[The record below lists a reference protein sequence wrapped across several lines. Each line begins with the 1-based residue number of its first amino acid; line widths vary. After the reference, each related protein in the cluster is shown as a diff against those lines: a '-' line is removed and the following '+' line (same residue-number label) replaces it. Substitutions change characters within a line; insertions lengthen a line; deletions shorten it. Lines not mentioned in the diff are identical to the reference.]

1 MTTPTR
7 RAFRQPR
14 LVLFAVAALSGAVPP
29 RVFSQS
35 TAAPAEPPPV
45 NDTQPQR
52 LEAFVV
58 TGSNIR
64 RIDTET
70 ALPVTIIDR
79 EDMDLRGASTPADLF
94 ETFTLAAPPLLSEQE
109 SAGQSARG
117 DNTSIDLRGLGS
129 GSTLVLVNGRRMPPH
144 PISQGEFGTPALSVN
159 VNTVPSGLS
168 SRVEILRDGASAI
181 YGSEAAAGV
190 VNYLVTPRFDGL
202 RTTLRGSATHDGGAS
217 EQRFTLTWGDDK
229 LNHRRTRLS
238 LGVDGYKRDALMA
251 SDRWFSKNADLR
263 RTLKLPAPWNGQPFT
278 LPGATALTRD
288 NDFNNSSNI
297 SRFGFYT
304 RGIANPDGSVTGT
317 RPVSNRGINTAITTT
332 TQSPAAAMS
341 TDGRFYL
348 VPLADGRVGFHPSA
362 TVPVASIDSHL
373 SGYYHNTNAGAYI
386 LPKTDRL
393 SVGAS
398 VDHRLG
404 NRMTLFSDLFLYRAN
419 SVTGRTGVQID
430 AADTR
435 NLSIGVDNPFNPFGS
450 RFYHAT
456 GAPNAD
462 GTTRFLGTPSPVVI
476 NGVRPLDHRNR
487 NIFVQSTSARA
498 TLGVR
503 GKFGGNWEWESALLY
518 GGAYTHDFEN
528 RNIRESKLAAA
539 LQSSQAATA
548 YNPFGYTF
556 RIDPATQFI
565 TIDQPYSNPDALM
578 LSMTDEY
585 HREAWTG
592 LGIWDFKANGKIGS
606 LFGNDISAAA
616 GVEARHETYK
626 FRMAPYHGPAPASDT
641 NPFIR
646 RGDNDFILLSPNE
659 NADLDRTVYSTF
671 AELLVPFIAPRNDVR
686 FARSLELS
694 LAARLERFP
703 HFGNATKPKAS
714 LGYIP
719 FRWLK
724 MRASV
729 NESFKAPNIL
739 QTNPARRQ
747 VFTTGIS
754 DPYRFEVTNIFTDGS
769 TGRTVFRE
777 GNPGLKPEE
786 SINYTA
792 GFVLEVPGIKGLAI
806 TADFWRAN
814 QNNLITS
821 EGGSLQLL
829 KDEEM
834 LDDETRRQLAAG
846 VPLASVDLGSGTANY
861 KGNPLIK
868 RAPVA
873 PADRT
878 AYATYNANANNL
890 TKRGAV
896 GPVLDINEEFINLAG
911 RDIEGVELGLEYR
924 LPRSPRFGDFTV
936 RGEASFRAKFK
947 IQESPGAVLGN
958 DNWEDGRAKWR
969 WNTSLRWSKGPL
981 SLGWFTNYFGS
992 FVDTGV
998 ATTLAVYNFLGQPDY
1013 IDNTT
1018 TTNAGTTRYL
1028 LKVRPSWTHNF
1039 NAGYRF
1045 DRRHKLTHLRNS
1057 SVRLGVN
1064 NVLNADPQL
1073 VDSTYGYQ
1081 GSAYN
1086 PRGRQ
1091 YWLELAKAW

>member
-1 MTTPTR
+1 MTTLGKFPRR
-7 RAFRQPR
+7 RAAT
-14 LVLFAVAALSGAVPP
+14 FAAALGFVSPAALTARSTPP
-29 RVFSQS
+29 ARP
-35 TAAPAEPPPV
+35 PAEGEPV
-45 NDTQPQR
+45 K
-52 LEAFVV
+52 LEAFTV

-70 ALPVTIIDR
+70 ALPITIIDR
-79 EDMDLRGASTPADLF
+79 EDMDLRGASTAADLF
-94 ETFTLAAPPLLSEQE
+94 ETFTLAAPPLLTEQE

-190 VNYLVTPRFDGL
+190 VNYIVSPRFDGL
-202 RTTLRGSATHDGGAS
+202 RTTLRGSLTEDGGGS
-217 EQRFTLTWGDDK
+217 EQRFTLAWGDDK
-229 LNHRRTRLS
+229 LNNRRTRLS
-238 LGVDGYKRDALMA
+238 IGIDGYKRDALMA
-251 SDRWFSKNADLR
+251 SDRWYAKNADLR
-263 RTLKLPAPWNGQPFT
+263 RTLNLPAPWNGRPFT

-288 NDFNNSSNI
+288 NDFNNASNI
-297 SRFGFYT
+297 SRFGYYT
-304 RGIANPDGSVTGT
+304 RGIANPDGSVTGS
-317 RPVSNRGINTAITTT
+317 RPTANRGINTATTTT
-332 TQSPAAAMS
+332 TQSPAANMS

-348 VPLADGRVGFHPSA
+348 VPLADGRTGFHPSA

-373 SGYYHNTNAGAYI
+373 SGYYHNTNDGAYI

-398 VDHRLG
+398 LDHRLG
-404 NRMTLFSDLFLYRAN
+404 NRMTLFTDLFVYRAN

-435 NLSIGVDNPFNPFGS
+435 NLSMGVDNPFNPFGS

-462 GTTRFLGTPSPVVI
+462 GTARFLGTPSPIVI
-476 NGVRPLDHRNR
+476 NGVRPLDHKNR

-498 TLGVR
+498 TFGVR
-503 GKFGGNWEWESALLY
+503 GKLGDNWEWESALLY

-539 LQSSQAATA
+539 LQSSNPATA

-556 RIDPATQFI
+556 RVDPATQFI
-565 TIDQPYSNPDALM
+565 TIDQPYSNRADLM
-578 LSMTDEY
+578 ASMTDEY
-585 HREAWTG
+585 HRKAWTG
-592 LGIWDFKANGKIGS
+592 LGIWDFKVNGKIWS
-606 LFGNDISAAA
+606 LFGNDLSAAA
-616 GVEARHETYK
+616 GVEARYESYK
-626 FRMAPYHGPAPASDT
+626 FRMDPYQGPAPASDT

-646 RGDNDFILLSPNE
+646 PGDNDYILLSPNE
-659 NADLDRTVYSTF
+659 NADLSRKVYSTF
-671 AELLVPFIAPRNDVR
+671 AEVLVPFIAPRNDVPL
-686 FARSLELS
+686 ARSLELS

-703 HFGNATKPKAS
+703 GFGNATKPKAS

-747 VFTTGIS
+747 VFVSAIS

-792 GFVLEVPGIKGLAI
+792 GFVLDVPVIKGLAI
-806 TADFWRAN
+806 TADFWKAN

-821 EGGSLQLL
+821 EGGDLQLL

-834 LDDETRRQLAAG
+834 LDDETNRQLAAG
-846 VPLASVDLGSGTANY
+846 VPIANVDLGSGTANY
-861 KGNPLIK
+861 KGNPRIK

-878 AYATYNANANNL
+878 AYNTFNNNPNNFSRR
-890 TKRGAV
+890 RGVV

-911 RDIEGVELGLEYR
+911 RDIEGVEFGLEYR
-924 LPRSPRFGDFTV
+924 TPRSERFGSLTV
-936 RGEASFRAKFK
+936 RGEASYRHKFML
-947 IQESPGAVLGN
+947 QESPGAAPGD
-958 DNWEDGRAKWR
+958 DNWEDGRTKWR
-969 WNTSLRWSKGPL
+969 WNTSLRWSKGGL

-998 ATTLAVYNFLGQPDY
+998 ATTLAIFEYLGRPDY

-1018 TTNAGTTRYL
+1018 TTNAGATRYL
-1028 LKVRPSWTHNF
+1028 LKVKATYTHNF
-1039 NAGYRF
+1039 NASYRF
-1045 DRRHKLTHLRNS
+1045 DRRHQIALLRS
-1057 SVRLGVN
+1057 TSVRFGVN
-1064 NVLNADPQL
+1064 NVLNSDPEI

>member
-1 MTTPTR
+1 MTPIGPPALR
-7 RAFRQPR
+7 RALFRAGCLLLTDTVGLPQTAPT
-14 LVLFAVAALSGAVPP
+14 APPAARPEEAIK
-29 RVFSQS
+29 
-35 TAAPAEPPPV
+35 
-45 NDTQPQR
+45 
-52 LEAFVV
+52 LEAVTV

-64 RIDTET
+64 RIETET
-70 ALPVTIIDR
+70 ALPITIIDR

-129 GSTLVLVNGRRMPPH
+129 GSTLVLVNGRRVPPH
-144 PISQGEFGTPALSVN
+144 PISQSEFGTPALSVN
-159 VNTVPSGLS
+159 INTVPAGLS

-190 VNYLVTPRFDGL
+190 VNYILTPRFDGL

-217 EQRFTLTWGDDK
+217 EQRFTLTWGNDK
-229 LNHRRTRLS
+229 LNNRRTRVSFGIDLFA
-238 LGVDGYKRDALMA
+238 RDALMA
-251 SDRWFSKNADLR
+251 SDRWYSKHADLR
-263 RTLKLPAPWNGQPFT
+263 RTLKLPPPWDGQPFT

-288 NDFNNSSNI
+288 NDFNNASNI
-297 SRFGFYT
+297 SRFGFYV
-304 RGIANPDGSVTGT
+304 RGIANPDGSITGS
-317 RPVSNRGINTAITTT
+317 RPASNRGINTATTTT

-348 VPLADGRVGFHPSA
+348 VPLADGSVGFHPSA
-362 TVPVASIDSHL
+362 TVPTAAIDSHL
-373 SGYYHNTNAGAYI
+373 SGYYHNTNDAARI
-386 LPKTDRL
+386 LPKTNRL
-393 SVGAS
+393 SLGAS
-398 VDHRLG
+398 IDHRLTNG
-404 NRMTLFSDLFLYRAN
+404 LTAFGDLMLYRAN

-435 NLSIGVDNPFNPFGS
+435 NLSLGADNPFNPFGS

-462 GTTRFLGTPSPVVI
+462 GSPRFVGAPSPVVL
-476 NGVRPLDHRNR
+476 NGVRPADHKNR
-487 NIFVQSTSARA
+487 DIFVQTTSYRA
-498 TLGVR
+498 LAGLR
-503 GKFGGNWEWESALLY
+503 GKLGTGWEWESAVMW

-539 LQSSQAATA
+539 LQSSDPATA

-565 TIDQPYSNPDALM
+565 TIDRPYSNREDLM
-578 LSMTDEY
+578 TSMTDEY

-592 LGIWDFKANGKIGS
+592 LGIWDFKANGKIWE
-606 LFGNDISAAA
+606 LFGNDVAAAA
-616 GVEARHETYK
+616 GVEARYETYK
-626 FRMAPYHGPAPASDT
+626 FRTPPYAGPAPASDT

-646 RGDNDFILLSPNE
+646 RGDNDFILLSPND
-659 NADLDRTVYSTF
+659 NTDLSRKVYSVF
-671 AELLVPFIAPRNDVR
+671 AEVLVPFIAPRNDLR
-686 FARSLELS
+686 FARSLELT

-703 HFGNATKPKAS
+703 GFGNATKPKAS
-714 LGYIP
+714 LGYTP

-747 VFTTGIS
+747 VFASAIS

-821 EGGSLQLL
+821 EGGGLQLL

-834 LDDETRRQLAAG
+834 LDDETRRQVAAG
-846 VPLASVDLGSGTANY
+846 ITLANVDLGSGTAAY

-878 AYATYNANANNL
+878 AYATYNSNPNN
-890 TKRGAV
+890 TVKRGAV
-896 GPVLDINEEFINLAG
+896 GPVVDINEEFINLAG

-924 LPRSPRFGDFTV
+924 LPRSERFGSFTV

-947 IQESPGAVLGN
+947 LQESPGAVLGN

-969 WNTSLRWSKGPL
+969 WNTSLRWSKGRL

-998 ATTLAVYNFLGQPDY
+998 GTTAAVYEFLGRPDY

-1018 TTNAGTTRYL
+1018 TTNAGTRRYL

-1039 NAGYRF
+1039 NASYRF
-1045 DRRHKLTHLRNS
+1045 DRRHKFSLLRS
-1057 SVRLGVN
+1057 TSVRLGVN

-1073 VDSTYGYQ
+1073 VDATYGYQ

-1091 YWLELAKAW
+1091 FWFELAKEW

>member
-1 MTTPTR
+1 MPAS
-7 RAFRQPR
+7 AF
-14 LVLFAVAALSGAVPP
+14 A
-29 RVFSQS
+29 QS
-35 TAAPAEPPPV
+35 TAAAPAGERPGSGS
-45 NDTQPQR
+45 QPQQ

-94 ETFTLAAPPLLSEQE
+94 ETFTLAAPPLLTEQE

-129 GSTLVLVNGRRMPPH
+129 GSTLILVNGRRMPPH

-159 VNTVPSGLS
+159 VNTVPAGLS

-202 RTTLRGSATHDGGAS
+202 RTTLRGSATHEGGAS

-229 LNHRRTRLS
+229 LNNRRTRLS
-238 LGVDGYKRDALMA
+238 LGIDGYKRDALMA
-251 SDRWFSKNADLR
+251 ADRWFSKSADLR

-288 NDFNNSSNI
+288 NDFNNASNI

-317 RPVSNRGINTAITTT
+317 RPTANRGINTAATTT
-332 TQSPAAAMS
+332 TQSSAAAMS
-341 TDGRFYL
+341 ADGRFYL

-373 SGYYHNTNAGAYI
+373 SGYYHNTNDGAYI

-419 SVTGRTGVQID
+419 SVTGRTNVQID

-435 NLSIGVDNPFNPFGS
+435 NLSLGVDNPFNPFGS

-462 GTTRFLGTPSPVVI
+462 GTTRFVGTPSPVVI
-476 NGVRPLDHRNR
+476 NGVRPLDHKKR
-487 NIFVQSTSARA
+487 NIFVQSTSVRS

-503 GKFGGNWEWESALLY
+503 GRLGADWEWESALLY

-539 LQSSQAATA
+539 LQSSNPASA

-565 TIDQPYSNPDALM
+565 TIDRAYSNPEALM
-578 LSMTDEY
+578 ASMTDEY

-592 LGIWDFKANGKIGS
+592 LGIWDFKANGKIWS

-646 RGDNDFILLSPNE
+646 PGDNDFILLSPNE
-659 NADLDRTVYSTF
+659 NADLRRTVYSTF
-671 AELLVPFIAPRNDVR
+671 AELLVPFITPRNDVR
-686 FARSLELS
+686 LARSLELS

-703 HFGNATKPKAS
+703 GFGNATKPKAS

-747 VFTTGIS
+747 VFVSGIS

-792 GFVLEVPGIKGLAI
+792 GFVLEVPLIKGLAV
-806 TADFWRAN
+806 TADFWKAN
-814 QNNLITS
+814 QNNLITA

-834 LDDETRRQLAAG
+834 LDDETNRQLQAG
-846 VPLASVDLGSGTANY
+846 VPIAQVDLGSGTAAY

-878 AYATYNANANNL
+878 AYNTFNNNPNNAARR
-890 TKRGAV
+890 RGVV

-924 LPRSPRFGDFTV
+924 LPRSPRLGDFMV
-936 RGEASFRAKFK
+936 RGEASYRHKFML
-947 IQESPGAVLGN
+947 QESPGAALGD
-958 DNWEDGRAKWR
+958 DNWEDGRTKWR
-969 WNTSLRWSKGPL
+969 WNTSLRWSKGGL

-998 ATTLAVYNFLGQPDY
+998 ATTLTIFEYLGRPDY

-1028 LKVRPSWTHNF
+1028 LKVRATYTHNF

-1045 DRRHKLTHLRNS
+1045 DRRHKITHLRNS

-1064 NVLNADPQL
+1064 NVLNSDPQL
-1073 VDSTYGYQ
+1073 VDATYGYQ

-1091 YWLELAKAW
+1091 YWLELAKSW